1 MRLCFAAGVVRLPG
15 RHRATYPSGQQL
27 KATRYG
33 RRAMTIHFAILDECP
48 SAAQLEMARG
58 LVREYAALPHTV
70 GRWSIASADIAAL
83 PAPFVHPRV
92 VAASAARLPAH

>member
-1 MRLCFAAGVVRLPG
+1 V
-15 RHRATYPSGQQL
+15 
-27 KATRYG
+27 
-33 RRAMTIHFAILDECP
+33 TIHFAILDESP
-48 SAAQLEMARG
+48 SVAQLEMARE

-70 GRWSIASADIAAL
+70 GRWATASADIAAL